1 MARNIKSAKIYKLK
15 PSEGQMTR
23 DDVSTWIFTVKA
35 YARQH
40 DWSQFLPGGP
50 NASWACTDTDENNG
64 LRADDAQTTTKLRDD
79 FKDFIATVAANCPTG
94 FTDTVIRESTSF
106 QWIEDKIKT
115 TFNLTNKGEN
125 FLDGMN
131 MKLEYDDSFTY
142 QQGWMMIK
150 DKYVA
155 SLLPSGHMYMG
166 KALPSK
172 EVISP
177 LASNF
182 LVREWLQSIDARLPD
197 HVRASR
203 GHLFTPERPTLACN
217 QEILCKQIDH
227 MLQELDGKE
236 VTSNNIAVSQSRHV
250 NYMPAATRGRGTQR
264 FRSSQGPRGP
274 QSYRAGQPRYTPA
287 LGPPR
292 RGGGQPPARRPAYS
306 CQRCLE
312 ARPPRYD
319 ASITHETRNCPFT
332 QRQPSGQPQFKVL
345 LVPTSS
351 SAYTQ
356 EGSSYHGIETQ
367 LVNAPPTAH
376 DQDYQEHY
384 QDAPVEDNYHE
395 DDQYYESGYIEDLP
409 L

>member
-23 DDVSTWIFTVKA
+23 DDISTWVFTVKA

-50 NASWACTDTDENNG
+50 NASWTCTDTDENNG
-64 LRADDAQTTTKLRDD
+64 LRADDEQATTKLRDD
-79 FKDFIATVAANCPTG
+79 FKDFLATVAANCPTG

-106 QWIEDKIKT
+106 QWIEEKIKT
-115 TFNLTNKGEN
+115 TFNLTTKGEN

-166 KALPSK
+166 KALTSK

-197 HVRASR
+197 HVRTSR

-217 QEILCKQIDH
+217 QELLCKQIDH

-236 VTSNNIAVSQSRHV
+236 ISTNNIAVNQPRHV
-250 NYMPAATRGRGTQR
+250 DYLPTTTRGRGYQR
-264 FRSSQGPRGP
+264 YRSSQGPRGP
-274 QSYRAGQPRYTPA
+274 QSSRAGQPRLAP
-287 LGPPR
+287 GPPR
-292 RGGGQPPARRPAYS
+292 RGGTQQPARRPAYS

-319 ASITHETRNCPFT
+319 ASITHATGNCPFT
-332 QRQPSGQPQFKVL
+332 QRQPIGQPQFKVL

-356 EGSSYHGIETQ
+356 EDSSYHGIETQ
-367 LVNAPPTAH
+367 FVNAPPTAY
-376 DQDYQEHY
+376 DQDYQERY
-384 QDAPVEDNYHE
+384 QDALVEDNYHH